1 MGIYVKLMA
10 ALLSLLLVWPVLL
23 TGAEKPLQKVIL
35 LTSWKQQAQF
45 AGFYMAREL
54 GFYRDMGLEVEIRR
68 RPSEGDMVK
77 MLQDGEADI
86 LVATLPEGLV
96 MHDRDPDIINIGQM
110 FQQSSVMI
118 VTRADRGIHRIADL
132 NGKVLASWPAN
143 AALIT
148 EIIRKEY
155 KLNVDIV
162 YTPSVDEVFLWGIVD
177 GAVMMYYH
185 EYFLLLMSGIKPEE
199 LTVFNLKDLGLDLPE
214 DGIYCLKSQ
223 YNHARSLWY
232 KFNLAT
238 VRGWQQAFQEE
249 TRTLAVVRGV
259 CGQTGTS
266 FSLPLQRWMIRKLD
280 EVVLAPQSERSP
292 GILDEEA
299 FSRTAKLMLKHGM
312 IRKLPS
318 YRAFYWGPL
327 SSRKFK
333 PESAGNE

>member
-10 ALLSLLLVWPVLL
+10 ALMLLLVRPVL
-23 TGAEKPLQKVIL
+23 TGAEKPLQKVVL

-68 RPSEGDMVK
+68 RPPDGDIVK
-77 MLQDGEADI
+77 MLKDGEADI

-96 MHDRDPDIINIGQM
+96 MHDRDPDIISIGQM
-110 FQQSSVMI
+110 FQQSSVMV

-132 NGKVLASWPAN
+132 NGKVLASWPGN

-148 EIIRKEY
+148 EILCKEY

-162 YTPSVDEVFLWGIVD
+162 HTPSVDELFLWKMVD
-177 GAVMMYYH
+177 GAVMMHYH

-199 LTVFNLKDLGLDLPE
+199 LTVYSLKDLGLNLPE

-249 TRTLAVVRGV
+249 TRTLAVIRSVCDRAGV
-259 CGQTGTS
+259 P
-266 FSLPLQRWMIRKLD
+266 FSLSLQRWMIRRLD
-280 EVVLAPQSERSP
+280 EVVLAPQSEHSP

-299 FSRTAKLMLKHGM
+299 FYKTAELMVKHSM

-318 YRAFYWGPL
+318 YRDFYWGPL
-327 SSRKFK
+327 SSREFK
-333 PESAGNE
+333 PELARK